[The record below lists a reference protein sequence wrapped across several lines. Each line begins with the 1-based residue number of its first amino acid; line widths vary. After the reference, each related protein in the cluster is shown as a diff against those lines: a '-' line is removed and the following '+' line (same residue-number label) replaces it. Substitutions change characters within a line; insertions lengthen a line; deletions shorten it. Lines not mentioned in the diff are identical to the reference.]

1 LLTLFVNIFKT
12 LSNRKSIP
20 LLENTVLMKL
30 PTISLDSINS
40 LIENAEKRIEL
51 INIGAN
57 MALEKYPFEI
67 IHEID

>member
-1 LLTLFVNIFKT
+1 
-12 LSNRKSIP
+12 
-20 LLENTVLMKL
+20 M
-30 PTISLDSINS
+30 
-40 LIENAEKRIEL
+40 IENAEKRIEL